1 MSATAMLIHLMG
13 AVALLLWGMRMV
25 RTGMERAF
33 GANLRRF
40 MGRYVGHR
48 LSAFGAGL
56 GVTSLLQSSTATCL
70 ITASF
75 ASRGLIATA
84 PGLAIMLGADV
95 GTTLVAQVL
104 SLDMSFLS
112 PILIFAG
119 FVAFSASGTKRA
131 RDLGRVA
138 IGLGLMLLSLGIIV
152 ETSAPMQDSPV
163 VGIVIRSLADEPLLA
178 IMVAAILTWLAH
190 SSLATVLLVMSMAGS
205 GAISPALG
213 LILVLGA
220 NVGGTIAPIV
230 ATAAFSAPARRVA
243 IGNALMKISI
253 VILVLPFAEALQP
266 IITMT
271 AESPAR
277 QMVNAHTA
285 FNLLVALM
293 FLPLVG
299 ALERL
304 LTRLLKEHAEPG
316 DDDTAPR
323 YLERAALNEPSMAL
337 ANASR
342 ETLRMGDTIDRM
354 LRTSLEVFTSGDR
367 TRLQEITVMER
378 KIDRLFEGIK
388 LYLTELRR
396 EALEE
401 DENKRCGDIMQ
412 FATNLEYCGDIVEGS
427 LRNLAT
433 KKIKNQL
440 SMSTEGQAEI
450 ERIYQRLQQ
459 NLQLSMSVFISGD
472 RTLARRLLREKEQFR
487 VLEKQA
493 LDSHHKRLEEGRT
506 ESISTSSLHLD
517 MVRDLKRLNGLLS
530 TAAYPILEEAGE
542 LRTSRL
548 RKSVHA
554 E

>member
-1 MSATAMLIHLMG
+1 MSATAMLIHLVG

-33 GANLRRF
+33 GASLRRF
-40 MGRYVGHR
+40 MSRYVGQR
-48 LSAFGAGL
+48 FSAFGAGL
-56 GVTSLLQSSTATCL
+56 AVTSILQSSTATCL

-104 SLDMSFLS
+104 SLDVSFLS
-112 PILIFAG
+112 PVLIFIG
-119 FVAFSASGTKRA
+119 FVAFSAGIEKRV
-131 RDLGRVA
+131 RDLGRVG
-138 IGLGLMLLSLGIIV
+138 IGLGLMLLSLSIIV
-152 ETSAPMQDSPV
+152 ETSEPMQESPV
-163 VGIVIRSLADEPLLA
+163 VTMVIGSLAGEPLLA
-178 IMVAAILTWLAH
+178 IAVAALLTWLAH

-213 LILVLGA
+213 LILILGA

-243 IGNALMKISI
+243 IGNALMKLTL
-253 VILVLPFAEALQP
+253 VLLVLPFTSLLMPLVE
-266 IITMT
+266 MT

-285 FNLLVALM
+285 FNVLVALV

-299 ALERL
+299 LLERL
-304 LTRLLKEHAEPG
+304 LVRVLREQPEPAG
-316 DDDTAPR
+316 DDTAPR
-323 YLERAALNEPSMAL
+323 YLERSAFSEPSMAL

-342 ETLRMGDTIDRM
+342 ETLRIGDTIDRM
-354 LRTSLEVFTSGDR
+354 LRISLEVFSGGDR
-367 TRLQEITVMER
+367 NRLQEITILER
-378 KIDRLFEGIK
+378 KVDRLFEGIK
-388 LYLTELRR
+388 LYLTALRR
-396 EALEE
+396 EPLEE

-433 KKIKNQL
+433 KKIKNEL

-493 LDSHHKRLEEGRT
+493 LDSHHKRLEEGRP
-506 ESISTSSLHLD
+506 ESVSTSSLHLD

-548 RKSVHA
+548 RKVVPT